1 MAGGAARDPGFFDC
15 ESSRGSHPFHE
26 LNGRASRGSFAHPAR
41 LLERCHVF
49 TGGVIL
55 LALTCCLAASL
66 ALHNPSLSG
75 PRQAAKAAV
84 LEAVPV
90 VLVDGQRYRAV
101 QYLGMNLFTAPG
113 TEVDGCFDFNTEM
126 DQCYLGSTTVRD
138 DVARRMEILLEAV
151 ERVFASAHWD
161 RSPTTLKI
169 VLFPE
174 FFWRGRQGAYR
185 IKPGLENVTHATA
198 SWIFHQF
205 AHERFKHWLIVDGT
219 VVMAQ
224 AADENYVR
232 MSQRPEENV
241 SYYNFAPIHIGGTN
255 LTYLKFKHF
264 VSGIDFIRARPE
276 GSRMVPAPPRKSHE
290 FCKRHPLSNGCV
302 YGRLPEELLRK
313 LGFGRDIELPNGLL
327 SIGGLKIGLEICLD
341 HAMGELCNKT
351 LTSDEHVDVQLVVSA
366 GMNIA
371 SGPVCTARGG
381 PVFLA
386 DGFARTE
393 VSLNPFGRGREAA
406 PTPDRHRRFN
416 VGIDYG
422 ADVMV
427 SMQQFI
433 ADTIFNITGTGF
445 GTRFPGLSTLPGG
458 SFSSGSTG
466 MAFRQ
471 ISALGKDWKDQLEG
485 FYHTGSYKEAERVQ
499 ESIKTA
505 LNKFENTE
513 GLAISSEILQP
524 QVHPTMDIYGPFEA
538 DGSEFF
544 SELWV
549 QIFMQLR
556 ALASDSRPEVR
567 NCAVK
572 SLSTALLS
580 HGRKVGTECYSR
592 CLSDILMKVLAEIQ
606 EAARE
611 ARLRG
616 TSRPDNHLIVHHSRD
631 TPEKQWDET
640 VSLAFEGVRRVLNHF
655 SEEAGPEAFAP
666 LAYAMLLH
674 IQETMR
680 ALTPETTASAVRA
693 LVDLMRIPASCQTF
707 QVAGTLVSDPRVPSP
722 PGDKTSVWNL
732 CWGVLWSMVSFCLPR
747 EVPELVVEAFASSLS
762 ALRCSHGQVFTT
774 VQHLMLLQLSLVLVT
789 APSFYLPST
798 PWLQAEVEEETG
810 ANGTEE
816 QSSRKWLADL
826 LGQAQ
831 HGLSESERGVFS
843 FIEDGR
849 STLWSLARH
858 EGAKPTH
865 AKAATPVTD
874 VMTPTANAADIWSM
888 EGFLQQSLSCS
899 SSSELEEMVQ
909 AFLGQGPVSA

>member
-205 AHERFKHWLIVDGT
+205 AHERFKHWLPSRFWDLEGLKYVKRVTSHLISTCHSPQSPPPNMAQHVSSCAATCHPQIVPLRLIVDGT

-422 ADVMV
+422 ADVMAE
-427 SMQQFI
+427 SLLM
-433 ADTIFNITGTGF
+433 
-445 GTRFPGLSTLPGG
+445 LST
-458 SFSSGSTG
+458 
-466 MAFRQ
+466 
-471 ISALGKDWKDQLEG
+471 
-485 FYHTGSYKEAERVQ
+485 
-499 ESIKTA
+499 
-505 LNKFENTE
+505 
-513 GLAISSEILQP
+513 
-524 QVHPTMDIYGPFEA
+524 
-538 DGSEFF
+538 
-544 SELWV
+544 
-549 QIFMQLR
+549 
-556 ALASDSRPEVR
+556 
-567 NCAVK
+567 
-572 SLSTALLS
+572 
-580 HGRKVGTECYSR
+580 
-592 CLSDILMKVLAEIQ
+592 
-606 EAARE
+606 
-611 ARLRG
+611 
-616 TSRPDNHLIVHHSRD
+616 
-631 TPEKQWDET
+631 
-640 VSLAFEGVRRVLNHF
+640 
-655 SEEAGPEAFAP
+655 
-666 LAYAMLLH
+666 
-674 IQETMR
+674 
-680 ALTPETTASAVRA
+680 
-693 LVDLMRIPASCQTF
+693 
-707 QVAGTLVSDPRVPSP
+707 
-722 PGDKTSVWNL
+722 
-732 CWGVLWSMVSFCLPR
+732 
-747 EVPELVVEAFASSLS
+747 
-762 ALRCSHGQVFTT
+762 
-774 VQHLMLLQLSLVLVT
+774 
-789 APSFYLPST
+789 
-798 PWLQAEVEEETG
+798 
-810 ANGTEE
+810 
-816 QSSRKWLADL
+816 
-826 LGQAQ
+826 
-831 HGLSESERGVFS
+831 
-843 FIEDGR
+843 
-849 STLWSLARH
+849 
-858 EGAKPTH
+858 
-865 AKAATPVTD
+865 
-874 VMTPTANAADIWSM
+874 
-888 EGFLQQSLSCS
+888 
-899 SSSELEEMVQ
+899 
-909 AFLGQGPVSA
+909 